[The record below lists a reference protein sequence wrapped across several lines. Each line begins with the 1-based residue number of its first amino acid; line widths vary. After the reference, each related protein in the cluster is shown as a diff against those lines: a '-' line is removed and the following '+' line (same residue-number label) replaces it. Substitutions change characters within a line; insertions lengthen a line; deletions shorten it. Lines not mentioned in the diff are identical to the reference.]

1 MKAMPE
7 KLLKGKKAIVTG
19 GARGLGK
26 EIVVSFLREGA
37 SVWSIDL
44 LQSDSAAEVE
54 QIAREN
60 GVQVAWKQADV
71 TKEAEIT
78 ALLEQILQESGG
90 IEILVN
96 NAGITRDKLLFR
108 MTLEDWEKVLTVNLT
123 SIFLICKVVAREM
136 TRAHGGAIINMA
148 SVVGMIGNGGQTNYS
163 ASKAGLI
170 GFTKSLAREVAS
182 RNVRVNA
189 VAPGFIDTDM
199 TRKLPESAREAL
211 TSQIPLGRIGQPS
224 EVASVVTFL
233 ASEMASYLTG
243 NVIQV
248 TGGLGM

>member
-1 MKAMPE
+1 MAE

-26 EIVVSFLREGA
+26 EIVEAFLREGA
-37 SVWSIDL
+37 TVWSIDL
-44 LQSDSAAEVE
+44 MQSEAAAEVE
-54 QIAREN
+54 QIARDG
-60 GVQVAWKQADV
+60 GVQVHWHQGDV

-78 ALLEQILQESGG
+78 LLLEQILKDSGG
-90 IEILVN
+90 IDVLVN

-123 SIFLICKVVAREM
+123 SIFLISKVVAREM
-136 TRAHGGAIINMA
+136 TRAHGGCIINMA
-148 SVVGMIGNGGQTNYS
+148 SIVGIIGNGGQTNYS

-199 TRKLPESAREAL
+199 TRKLPESAIQAL
-211 TSQIPLGRIGQPS
+211 TSQIPLGRVGRPS

-233 ASEMASYLTG
+233 ASDMASYLTG
-243 NVIQV
+243 NVIKV

>member
-1 MKAMPE
+1 MAE

-26 EIVVSFLREGA
+26 EIVESFLREGA
-37 SVWSIDL
+37 TVWSIDL
-44 LQSDSAAEVE
+44 LQSEAAAEVE
-54 QIAREN
+54 SIAREN
-60 GVQVAWKQADV
+60 GVQVHWNLADV

-78 ALLEQILQESGG
+78 TLLERILTESGG
-90 IEILVN
+90 IDILVN

-123 SIFLICKVVAREM
+123 SIFLISKVVAREM
-136 TRAHGGAIINMA
+136 TRAHGGCIINMA
-148 SVVGMIGNGGQTNYS
+148 SIVGMIGNGGQTNYS

-199 TRKLPESAREAL
+199 TRKLPENAIQAL
-211 TSQIPLGRIGQPS
+211 TSQIPLGRVGKPS
-224 EVASVVTFL
+224 EVASVVVFL
-233 ASEMASYLTG
+233 ASDMASYLTG
-243 NVIQV
+243 NVIKV

>member
-1 MKAMPE
+1 MAE

-26 EIVVSFLREGA
+26 EIVVAFLREGA
-37 SVWSIDL
+37 TVWSIDL
-44 LQSDSAAEVE
+44 IQSEAAAEVE
-54 QIAREN
+54 DIARSN
-60 GVQVAWKQADV
+60 GVAVHWHQGDV

-78 ALLEQILQESGG
+78 ALLEQILKDSGG
-90 IEILVN
+90 VDILVN

-123 SIFLICKVVAREM
+123 SIFLISKVVAREM
-136 TRAHGGAIINMA
+136 TRAHGGSIVNMA
-148 SVVGMIGNGGQTNYS
+148 SIVGMIGNGGQTNYS

-199 TRKLPESAREAL
+199 TRKLPESAIQAL
-211 TSQIPLGRIGQPS
+211 TSQIPLGRVGQPS

-233 ASEMASYLTG
+233 ASDMSSYLTG
-243 NVIQV
+243 NVIKV

>member
-1 MKAMPE
+1 MAE
-7 KLLKGKKAIVTG
+7 KLLQGKKAIVTG

-26 EIVVSFLREGA
+26 EIVVRFLREGA
-37 SVWSIDL
+37 TVWSIDL
-44 LQSDSAAEVE
+44 VQSDFAAEVE
-54 QIAREN
+54 EIARSA
-60 GVQVAWKQADV
+60 GVQIHWGQADV

-78 ALLEQILQESGG
+78 ALVEQILKESGG
-90 IEILVN
+90 IDVLVN

-136 TRAHGGAIINMA
+136 TRAHGGSIINMA
-148 SVVGMIGNGGQTNYS
+148 SIVGMIGNGGQTNYS

-199 TRKLPESAREAL
+199 TRRLPESAVQAL
-211 TSQIPLGRIGQPS
+211 TSQIPLGRVGQPS

-233 ASEMASYLTG
+233 ASDMASYLTG
-243 NVIQV
+243 NVIKV